1 MGGSERRN
9 TARKVTQGNTF
20 TATPILSAM
29 IRSSTITHRKIA
41 CVASVPVRDERN
53 IRPREGDSPSRGP
66 ILRSARTGTLATQTN
81 CKIIVLCL
89 KNFPSNKHITNHAG
103 FWIFWSGNLTRR
115 KRTKAK
121 KEQPG
126 DMAFI
131 YPRSSLVLL
140 RSLFFLGVTHPDWE
154 YSFPEVVAL
163 VYVWNNREFKKLL
176 RRPRR
181 QRRLKNQFIFYL
193 SISGNSWVINFVYHY
208 QSYRELNLE
217 HRNKCEI
224 EFKKNIRRSSR
235 SWDNAELVISRC
247 CFAEDPRVPQPMRNC
262 HESHASKRSF

>member
-1 MGGSERRN
+1 
-9 TARKVTQGNTF
+9 
-20 TATPILSAM
+20 
-29 IRSSTITHRKIA
+29 
-41 CVASVPVRDERN
+41 
-53 IRPREGDSPSRGP
+53 
-66 ILRSARTGTLATQTN
+66 
-81 CKIIVLCL
+81 
-89 KNFPSNKHITNHAG
+89 
-103 FWIFWSGNLTRR
+103 
-115 KRTKAK
+115 
-121 KEQPG
+121 
-126 DMAFI
+126 MAFI

-176 RRPRR
+176 RGPRR

-217 HRNKCEI
+217 HRNKFEI
-224 EFKKNIRRSSR
+224 EFKKNIRCISR

-247 CFAEDPRVPQPMRNC
+247 CFAEDRKDMYK
-262 HESHASKRSF
+262 EL